1 MINPKAIPQS
11 ATVQDFQDFGDNLNS
26 ADYNDTLNAM
36 RYMQAQQQPT
46 QGIMGLPQV
55 TVPMQEGG
63 GMEQAIME
71 QQMMQQQ
78 APQEAMMQQSQVSPE
93 EEMALQQ
100 EMGQRQEGAMQA
112 EQQLEQM
119 SPEARQ
125 QYEAEVAELQ
135 QAAQG
140 LASLGREGDTELV
153 HMTPQ
158 ELQGLMSLG
167 EITYNPITGL
177 PEAFSLKSI
186 TKPFRRAAKSITKP
200 IRRIA
205 KSKVFKT
212 IAPIALAIAAPY
224 ALGALA
230 PTVFG
235 AGATFAGGAL
245 GAGTALGAAATTGI
259 GSLIGGLA
267 SGQKFGDAAKG
278 ALLSGATAGLIQGG
292 SNVIAGKGFQSGQ
305 FTKGVNT
312 IGKDTPV
319 GLMKAPTTSTNVNVA
334 DTAKTTFKPTGM
346 ESIGKDIPMNL
357 QSAPSI
363 TNVASTTGA
372 KPLIQLEGAGQRFV
386 NIAKDDLLRD
396 NLLKTG
402 TRVGTKILAA
412 DLATTNPN
420 EFLPEAVEEDGTTQT
435 ATPRIYDPAKEGFK
449 QVAETTM
456 GDYGNFGQNLKE
468 EDLIRFATQ
477 GGMGNILG
485 RTVFRQAAEGGLVQ
499 LAKGGEF
506 SGMVPGEG
514 GGMDDNVYM
523 PIKEGPEQVGTLA
536 VSPTEYVVDSYTMAA
551 LGDGNPDEGAK
562 VMDRTIKQ
570 IRKKAYG
577 TTKQPNEIDGL
588 AALRP
593 MAQGV

>member
-36 RYMQAQQQPT
+36 RYMQAQKQPT

-78 APQEAMMQQSQVSPE
+78 APQEAMMQQPQVSPE

-100 EMGQRQEGAMQA
+100 EMRQRQEGAMQA

-119 SPEARQ
+119 PPEARQ
-125 QYEAEVAELQ
+125 QYEAELAELQ

-167 EITYNPITGL
+167 QLTYNPITGL
-177 PEAFSLKSI
+177 PEAFSIKKI
-186 TKPFRRAAKSITKP
+186 TRPFKRAAKSITKP
-200 IRRIA
+200 IRKIA

-224 ALGALA
+224 ALSALA
-230 PTVFG
+230 PSVFG
-235 AGATFAGGAL
+235 VGASAFGGAL
-245 GAGTALGAAATTGI
+245 GAGTALGAGVTTGI
-259 GSLIGGLA
+259 GSLLGGLA

-292 SNVIAGKGFQSGQ
+292 SNVVGGKGFQSGIKK
-305 FTKGVNT
+305 FDG
-312 IGKDTPV
+312 PV
-319 GLMKAPTTSTNVNVA
+319 GLEHGAKTVKATQDLKAAGANINLNPKVGADFSSKTPTILGKASGEIPVNVA
-334 DTAKTTFKPTGM
+334 GTTTTTA
-346 ESIGKDIPMNL
+346 
-357 QSAPSI
+357 
-363 TNVASTTGA
+363 A
-372 KPLIQLEGAGQRFV
+372 KPLIQLEGAGERFL
-386 NIAKDDLLRD
+386 NIAKDDLVRD

-402 TRVGTKILAA
+402 TRIGGKILAA
-412 DLATTNPN
+412 DLATTNPD
-420 EFLPEAVEEDGTTQT
+420 EFLPEAVEEDGTTKT
-435 ATPRIYDPAKEGFK
+435 ATSRIYDPAKEGFK
-449 QVAETTM
+449 QVAETTE

-485 RTVFRQAAEGGLVQ
+485 RTFFTQAAEGGLIQ

-506 SGMVPGEG
+506 SGPVPGEG

-523 PIKEGPEQVGTLA
+523 PIKEGREQVGTLA

-562 VMDRTIKQ
+562 VMDRTIKKK
-570 IRKKAYG
+570 RKKAYG

-593 MAQGV
+593 MVQGV

>member
-26 ADYNDTLNAM
+26 PDYNDTLNAM
-36 RYMQAQQQPT
+36 RYMQSQRQPT

-63 GMEQAIME
+63 SMEQAMME

-78 APQEAMMQQSQVSPE
+78 APQEAMMQQPEISPE
-93 EEMALQQ
+93 QEMALQQ

-119 SPEARQ
+119 PPEARQ

-140 LASLGREGDTELV
+140 IASLGREGDTELV
-153 HMTPQ
+153 HMNPQ
-158 ELQGLMSLG
+158 ELEGLMSLG
-167 EITYNPITGL
+167 QLTYNPITGL
-177 PEAFSLKSI
+177 PEAFKLKRFFKTI
-186 TKPFRRAAKSITKP
+186 TSAPRAIVKGVK
-200 IRRIA
+200 RVA

-245 GAGTALGAAATTGI
+245 GAGTALGAGVTTGI
-259 GSLIGGLA
+259 GSLLGGLA

-292 SNVIAGKGFQSGQ
+292 SNVIGGKGFQSGIKK
-305 FTKGVNT
+305 FDG
-312 IGKDTPV
+312 PV
-319 GLMKAPTTSTNVNVA
+319 GLEHGAKTVAASQKAGANVNIAGKVGA
-334 DTAKTTFKPTGM
+334 DFTSKTPT
-346 ESIGKDIPMNL
+346 ILGKASGEIPL
-357 QSAPSI
+357 
-363 TNVASTTGA
+363 NVAGTTTTTAA

-386 NIAKDDLLRD
+386 NIAKDDLVRD

-412 DLATTNPN
+412 DLATTNPE

-435 ATPRIYDPAKEGFK
+435 ATPRIYDPAKEGFS
-449 QVAETTM
+449 QVAYTTE
-456 GDYGNFGQNLKE
+456 GDYGNFGRGLTE
-468 EDLIRFATQ
+468 EDILRMRTT

-485 RTVFRQAAEGGLVQ
+485 KTFFKTAAEGGLVQ

-523 PIKEGPEQVGTLA
+523 PIKEGREQVGTLA

>member
-11 ATVQDFQDFGDNLNS
+11 ATVQDFQDFGNNLNS

-36 RYMQAQQQPT
+36 RYMQSQRQPT

-63 GMEQAIME
+63 GMEQAMME
-71 QQMMQQQ
+71 QQLMQQQ
-78 APQEAMMQQSQVSPE
+78 PQVSPE

-119 SPEARQ
+119 PPEARQ

-230 PTVFG
+230 PSVFG

-245 GAGTALGAAATTGI
+245 GAGTALGAGVTTGI
-259 GSLIGGLA
+259 GSLLGGLA

-319 GLMKAPTTSTNVNVA
+319 GLMKAPTTNVNVA

-357 QSAPSI
+357 QSAPTI
-363 TNVASTTGA
+363 TNVASTTA

-402 TRVGTKILAA
+402 ARVGTKVLAA
-412 DLATTNPN
+412 DLATTNPD
-420 EFLPEAVEEDGTTQT
+420 EFLPEAVEEDGTTRV
-435 ATPRIYDPAKEGFK
+435 ATPQVYDPTKEGFK
-449 QVAETTM
+449 QVAFTTG
-456 GDYGNFGQNLKE
+456 GDYGNFGKGLTE
-468 EDLIRFATQ
+468 EDLIKFATQ
-477 GGMGNILG
+477 GGMRNILG
-485 RTVFRQAAEGGLVQ
+485 RTRFRQAAEGGLVQ

-523 PIKEGPEQVGTLA
+523 PIKEGTEQVGTLA

-577 TTKQPNEIDGL
+577 TTEQPNEIDGL

>member
-26 ADYNDTLNAM
+26 PDYNDTLNAM

-46 QGIMGLPQV
+46 QGIIGLPQV

-63 GMEQAIME
+63 GMEQAMME

-78 APQEAMMQQSQVSPE
+78 APQEAMMQQPQVSPE
-93 EEMALQQ
+93 QEMALQQ

-119 SPEARQ
+119 PPEARQ
-125 QYEAEVAELQ
+125 QYEAEVVELQ

-186 TKPFRRAAKSITKP
+186 TKPFKRAAKSITKP

-230 PTVFG
+230 PSVFG
-235 AGATFAGGAL
+235 SAAL
-245 GAGTALGAAATTGI
+245 GGGTALGGMFASGTALGAAATTGI

-292 SNVIAGKGFQSGQ
+292 SNVIGGKGFQSGQ
-305 FTKGVNT
+305 AKFTGMESV
-312 IGKDTPV
+312 GKNPSIQN
-319 GLMKAPTTSTNVNVA
+319 LQNAPDINVNVA
-334 DTAKTTFKPTGM
+334 DKAKSTF
-346 ESIGKDIPMNL
+346 KDIP
-357 QSAPSI
+357 QYA
-363 TNVASTTGA
+363 TVKDVASTTT
-372 KPLIQLEGAGQRFV
+372 KPLIEFEGAGKRFV
-386 NIAKDDLLRD
+386 DIAKKDLLRD

-402 TRVGTKILAA
+402 ANIGKKVLAA
-412 DLATTNPN
+412 DLATTNID
-420 EFLPEAVEEDGTTQT
+420 EFTKPGEVEGEDTTQT
-435 ATPRIYDPAKEGFK
+435 ATRRIYDPEKEGYS
-449 QVAETTM
+449 QLAYTT
-456 GDYGNFGQNLKE
+456 GGNYGGFGRGLTE
-468 EDLIRFATQ
+468 EDILRLKTT
-477 GGMGNILG
+477 GGMSNILG
-485 RTVFRQAAEGGLVQ
+485 QTLFKQAAEGGLVQ

-506 SGMVPGEG
+506 SGMVPGQG

-523 PIKEGPEQVGTLA
+523 PIKEGPKQVGTLA

-577 TTKQPNEIDGL
+577 TTEQPNEIDGL

>member
-11 ATVQDFQDFGDNLNS
+11 ATVQDFQDFGNNLNS

-36 RYMQAQQQPT
+36 RYMQSQRQPT

-63 GMEQAIME
+63 GMEQAMME

-78 APQEAMMQQSQVSPE
+78 PQVSPE

-119 SPEARQ
+119 PPEARQ

-230 PTVFG
+230 PTAVG
-235 AGATFAGGAL
+235 AGV
-245 GAGTALGAAATTGI
+245 TTGI
-259 GSLIGGLA
+259 GSLLGGLA

-319 GLMKAPTTSTNVNVA
+319 GLMKAPTTNVNVA

-357 QSAPSI
+357 QSAPTI
-363 TNVASTTGA
+363 TNVASTTA

-402 TRVGTKILAA
+402 ARVGTKVLAA
-412 DLATTNPN
+412 DLATTNPD
-420 EFLPEAVEEDGTTQT
+420 EFLPEAVEEDGTTRV
-435 ATPRIYDPAKEGFK
+435 ATPTVYDPAKEGFK

-456 GDYGNFGQNLKE
+456 GDYGNFGKGLTE
-468 EDLIRFATQ
+468 EDLIKFATQ
-477 GGMGNILG
+477 GGMRNILG
-485 RTVFRQAAEGGLVQ
+485 RTRFRQAAEGGLVQ

-523 PIKEGPEQVGTLA
+523 PIKEGTEQVGTLA

-577 TTKQPNEIDGL
+577 TTEQPNEIDGL

>member
-11 ATVQDFQDFGDNLNS
+11 ATVQDFQEFGDNLNS
-26 ADYNDTLNAM
+26 PDYNNTLNAM

-71 QQMMQQQ
+71 QQMMQQ
-78 APQEAMMQQSQVSPE
+78 PQVSPE
-93 EEMALQQ
+93 QEMALQQ

-112 EQQLEQM
+112 EQQLEQLP
-119 SPEARQ
+119 PEARQ
-125 QYEAEVAELQ
+125 QYEAEIAELQ

-140 LASLGREGDTELV
+140 LAGLGREGDTELV
-153 HMTPQ
+153 HMTPD
-158 ELQGLMSLG
+158 ELSGLHSMGQL
-167 EITYNPITGL
+167 TYNPITGL
-177 PEAFSLKSI
+177 PEAFSLKKF
-186 TKPFRRAAKSITKP
+186 TKIFSPIRALAKP

-278 ALLSGATAGLIQGG
+278 ALISGATAGLLQGG
-292 SNVIAGKGFQSGQ
+292 SNVIGGKGFQSGQ

-319 GLMKAPTTSTNVNVA
+319 GLMKAPTTNVNVA
-334 DTAKTTFKPTGM
+334 DTAKTTFTGM
-346 ESIGKDIPMNL
+346 ESVGKDAAIQNL
-357 QSAPSI
+357 QQAPTV
-363 TNVASTTGA
+363 TNVASTTA
-372 KPLIQLEGAGQRFV
+372 KPLIQLEGSGKRFV
-386 NIAKDDLLRD
+386 DIAKKDLLRD
-396 NLLKTG
+396 NLLKT
-402 TRVGTKILAA
+402 TANVGKKVLAA
-412 DLATTNPN
+412 DLATTNID
-420 EFLPEAVEEDGTTQT
+420 EFTQPEAVEEDGTTQIT
-435 ATPRIYDPAKEGFK
+435 RPVIYDPAKEGYS
-449 QVAETTM
+449 QLAYTTG
-456 GDYGNFGQNLKE
+456 GDYGGFGGGLTEEEILRLK
-468 EDLIRFATQ
+468 TT

-485 RTVFRQAAEGGLVQ
+485 QTMFKRAAEGGLVQ
-499 LAKGGEF
+499 LAQGGEF
-506 SGMVPGEG
+506 SGMVPGQG

-523 PIKEGPEQVGTLA
+523 PIKEGREQVGTLA

-593 MAQGV
+593 IAQGV